1 MKMYGYLKSIS
12 DWRKLKTNEFVFQD
26 PSGNYPAQGAIG
38 TFVDTVGTFGT
49 STVTIDSSGNL
60 VVPGDLDVNGSGQF
74 GSLGVSG
81 SLDVSGTAT
90 LGDLRTR
97 ATKVHIGL
105 GAGVS
110 QGSSSIAIGASAG
123 ATGQLNKAVAIGLF
137 AGNTGQGSS
146 SVAIGDFAGSTNQS
160 TSAVAIGTSAG
171 INNQGSYSVAV
182 GYAAGNQNQG
192 ANSIAIGFLAGNSN
206 QGETSIVLNASG
218 ASLAG
223 ATGGFFVKPV
233 RNITSLTGFSAL
245 YYNPTTGEICYN

>member
-26 PSGNYPAQGAIG
+26 PSGNYPAQGAIA

-49 STVTIDSSGNL
+49 STVTIDGSGNL
-60 VVPGDLDVNGSGQF
+60 VIPGD
-74 GSLGVSG
+74 
-81 SLDVSGTAT
+81 LDVSGTAT

-105 GAGVS
+105 DAGVG
-110 QGSSSIAIGASAG
+110 QGSSSVAIGASAG

-146 SVAIGDFAGSTNQS
+146 AVAIGDGAGSTNQS
-160 TSAVAIGTSAG
+160 ISAVAIGTAAG

-192 ANSIAIGFLAGNSN
+192 ANSIAIGFLAATAN
-206 QGETSIVLNASG
+206 QGDTSIVLNASG
-218 ASLAG
+218 APLAG
-223 ATGGFFVKPV
+223 ATGGFFVKPI

>member
-26 PSGNYPAQGAIG
+26 PSGNYPAKGAIG
-38 TFVDTVGTFGT
+38 IFVDASGTFGT
-49 STVTIDSSGNL
+49 STVTLDSSGNL
-60 VVPGDLDVNGSGQF
+60 VVPGDLDVSGSGHF
-74 GSLGVSG
+74 G

-105 GAGVS
+105 GAG
-110 QGSSSIAIGASAG
+110 
-123 ATGQLNKAVAIGLF
+123 ATGQSDKTVAIGRF

-146 SVAIGDFAGSTNQS
+146 SVAIGDFAGSTNQAI
-160 TSAVAIGTSAG
+160 SAIAIGTSAG
-171 INNQGSYSVAV
+171 INNQGSYSVAI
-182 GYAAGNQNQG
+182 GYGAGNQNQG
-192 ANSIAIGFLAGNSN
+192 TNSIAIGFQAATAN
-206 QGETSIVLNASG
+206 QGDTSIVLNASG
-218 ASLAG
+218 APLAG